1 MTTMPE
7 PPPATAAARQQ
18 VAELRGGDPA
28 ELAEALE
35 QLATAAMD
43 EGDLGAA
50 AAALEEAAGLWDRT
64 REAERQGFC
73 LLLAATAQRLRGDLG
88 AARHNL
94 ERAAAADLPEAVRRA
109 FGTEQA
115 EQALAAGDAQ
125 AAYEGFGAAL
135 DALDAAGQA
144 PLDAAGPD
152 AADAAGPDA
161 PAAAGPDA
169 LVRARILQRRA
180 AAALA
185 AQRWYDAAGDLMDA
199 EELLFAHGDHD
210 EAEAA
215 ALGAALAVAHVAPD
229 TAERVWD
236 AATATAPR
244 DGVAAARRAVAG
256 GRIAL
261 LADDPARALRRF
273 DEARR
278 AALDAADPLAYLAAV
293 QEAVG
298 AAELLGDDATA
309 YARLATAWAT
319 VGDLLGR
326 ELSRRLVRPL
336 LEGLRERLGPRRFA
350 AARTAYEAR
359 ADGA

>member
-7 PPPATAAARQQ
+7 PSATAAARQQ
-18 VAELRGGDPA
+18 VAEMRGSGPA
-28 ELAEALE
+28 ELAESLE
-35 QLATAAMD
+35 QLAMAAMD
-43 EGDLGAA
+43 EGDVGAA
-50 AAALEEAAGLWDRT
+50 AAALEEAAGLWDRA
-64 REAERQGFC
+64 REPERQGFC

-88 AARHNL
+88 AARHDL

-109 FGTEQA
+109 FGTERA

-125 AAYEGFGAAL
+125 GAYEAFGAAL
-135 DALDAAGQA
+135 DALDG
-144 PLDAAGPD
+144 AGPD
-152 AADAAGPDA
+152 
-161 PAAAGPDA
+161 DA
-169 LVRARILQRRA
+169 LVRARVLQRRA

-199 EELLFAHGDHD
+199 EELLFAHGAHD

-229 TAERVWD
+229 TAERVWA
-236 AATATAPR
+236 AATAAAPR
-244 DGVAAARRAVAG
+244 DATAAVRRALAG

-273 DEARR
+273 DAARG
-278 AALDAADPLAYLAAV
+278 AALDGADPIAYLAAV

-309 YARLATAWAT
+309 YARLATACAT

-326 ELSRRLVRPL
+326 ELGRRLVRPL
-336 LEGLRERLGPRRFA
+336 LDALRERLGPRRFT
-350 AARTAYEAR
+350 AARAAYEER
-359 ADGA
+359 ADRPGTGATPP

>member
-7 PPPATAAARQQ
+7 PPSATAAARQQ
-18 VAELRGGDPA
+18 VADLRGGDPA
-28 ELAEALE
+28 GLAEALE

-50 AAALEEAAGLWDRT
+50 AAALEEAAGLWERT

-109 FGTEQA
+109 FGMERA

-135 DALDAAGQA
+135 EALDAAA
-144 PLDAAGPD
+144 PE
-152 AADAAGPDA
+152 A
-161 PAAAGPDA
+161 PGAAAPDA

-199 EELLFAHGDHD
+199 EELLFAHGAHD

-229 TAERVWD
+229 TAERVWE
-236 AATATAPR
+236 AATAPAPR
-244 DGVAAARRAVAG
+244 DGAAAARRAVAG

-261 LADDPARALRRF
+261 HADDPARALRRF
-273 DEARR
+273 DEGRR
-278 AALDAADPLAYLAAV
+278 AALDAADPIAYLAAV

-319 VGDLLGR
+319 LGDLLGR
-326 ELSRRLVRPL
+326 ELGRHLVRPL
-336 LEGLRERLGPRRFA
+336 LDGLRERLGPRRFA